1 MASCVTA
8 AISDT
13 LRGVRPK
20 DPCPCRSS
28 ASYAD
33 CCLPAHDGT
42 KPPAAP
48 RELVRARYSAFA
60 LGLGE
65 FLHATL
71 SSDHEDH
78 ADGDDVPRRVRELST
93 AGKGLK
99 YMGVD
104 VLAST
109 DTEAL
114 FVAKVFEK
122 GKDRGFAELSR
133 FAWEDGTLRYVGGL
147 LLPKAALPNAIATM
161 PIDAFRAYAEAH
173 PDLVV
178 GG

>member
-1 MASCVTA
+1 M
-8 AISDT
+8 
-13 LRGVRPK
+13 RPK

-28 ASYAD
+28 ASYAQ

-42 KPPAAP
+42 KPPAGP

-60 LGLGE
+60 LGLGA

-71 SSDHEDH
+71 SEGHGDRAH
-78 ADGDDVPRRVRELST
+78 GDDVPRRVLELSS

-104 VLAST
+104 VIASN

-114 FVAKVFEK
+114 FLAKIFEK

-133 FAWEDGTLRYVGGL
+133 FAWEDGTLCYVSGL
-147 LLPKAALPNAIATM
+147 LLPRAALPSSLATM
-161 PIDAFRAYAEAH
+161 SLDAFRAYAEAH
-173 PDLVV
+173 PDVV
-178 GG
+178 AGG